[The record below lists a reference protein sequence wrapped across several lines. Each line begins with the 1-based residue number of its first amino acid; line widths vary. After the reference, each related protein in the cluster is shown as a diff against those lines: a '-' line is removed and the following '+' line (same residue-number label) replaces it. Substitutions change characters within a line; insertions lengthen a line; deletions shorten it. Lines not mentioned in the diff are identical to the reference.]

1 MKPLPHSTFARRLST
16 RFDTH
21 DTVWV
26 YWRCNGR
33 DDVSRVRDLS
43 LKGMFIETE
52 EQRAVGTTINLDF
65 LVQEGQIR
73 AEAAVQR
80 VKSGAGLGLKFTAVT
95 PEDGARLTTLT
106 ARLCELSRSPLQRP
120 MAPAWP
126 YLLNIEA
133 QSS

>member
-1 MKPLPHSTFARRLST
+1 MKLLPQPILARRLSA
-16 RFDTH
+16 RFDTR

-43 LKGMFIETE
+43 LKGVFVETE
-52 EQRAVGTTINLDF
+52 EQRAVGATIRLDF

-80 VKSGAGLGLKFTAVT
+80 VKRGAGLGLKFTAVT
-95 PEDGARLTTLT
+95 PEDAARLATLN
-106 ARLCELSRSPLQRP
+106 ARLCELSRSPQQR
-120 MAPAWP
+120 ATVPAWP
-126 YLLNIEA
+126 SLLNVEL
-133 QSS
+133 QPS